1 MFVRMK
7 GIISYFLARSR
18 SFVYAFKGI
27 GLLFSTQANAR
38 IHLVAMIAVSAVGWW
53 LGLQA
58 WEWCMIVLCMGL
70 VLAAEAI
77 NSSIEFLT
85 DLASPEIHPLAE
97 KTKDLAAGA
106 VLITAIFAAIVWAII
121 HVPKLIALWE
131 AGATPG

>member
-1 MFVRMK
+1 MFAQMK
-7 GIISYFLARSR
+7 GIISYLKGRVR
-18 SFVYAFKGI
+18 SFGYAFKGI

-38 IHLVAMIAVSAVGWW
+38 IHLVALVAIAALGWW
-53 LGLQA
+53 IGLVA

-85 DLASPEIHPLAE
+85 DLASPDIHPLAE

-106 VLITAIFAAIVWAII
+106 VLITAIFAGIVWAII
-121 HVPKLIALWE
+121 HIPKLIALWE
-131 AGATPG
+131 TTPTP

>member
-1 MFVRMK
+1 MK
-7 GIISYFLARSR
+7 GIISYLQGRVR
-18 SFVYAFKGI
+18 SFGYAFKGI

-38 IHLVAMIAVSAVGWW
+38 IHLVAMVAVGAVGWW

-58 WEWCMIVLCMGL
+58 WEWCLIVLCMGL
-70 VLAAEAI
+70 VLAAEAV

-85 DLASPEIHPLAE
+85 DLASPDIHPLAE

-106 VLITAIFAAIVWAII
+106 VLITVIFAAIVWAII

-131 AGATPG
+131 AVPTPG